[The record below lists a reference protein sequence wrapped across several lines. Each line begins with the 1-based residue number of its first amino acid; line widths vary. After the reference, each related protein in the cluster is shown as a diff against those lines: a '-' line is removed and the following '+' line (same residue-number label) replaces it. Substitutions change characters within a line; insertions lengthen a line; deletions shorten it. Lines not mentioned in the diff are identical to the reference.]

1 MKRIIV
7 IAFHNMKRLLFALA
21 IVSLICIAFGADA
34 ASADNAGTP
43 EPRNDISAQSDGG
56 ENSGNDRLGAQFE
69 SGGLYYEVAEY
80 EGVQGLH
87 ACVIAPPDDKK
98 ADYLKGVKTV
108 EVPPFVTDPVTG
120 DTYSVYET
128 NGAFNDLP
136 ELEEVRM
143 PYVTDVYDFYNLP
156 RLHSIELSR
165 YTNELGG
172 FRNLPSLKT
181 LNIPESLR
189 DLSPGCFQNVGI
201 ENFYLPVRI
210 HAIPT
215 HSLWMKSTGEIW
227 LPGLQSTDRYSLYLN
242 LDKFVLPPW
251 FAYSD
256 YHSIVGRIDE
266 IRFLDDGVD
275 RECQLDLHS
284 FVCETKRIY
293 CEKRVPPVIT
303 DHDGFDTAIPEEV
316 IFLGP
321 EKVRDITLY
330 VPEDCVET
338 YRQAPIWNRMKIV
351 AHNFDS
357 DIESIEKDDLR
368 ENRGILYDLSGR
380 VVTTLSPRPGIYVRD
395 GRKILVR

>member
-1 MKRIIV
+1 
-7 IAFHNMKRLLFALA
+7 MKRLLFALA

-43 EPRNDISAQSDGG
+43 EPLSDISAQSDG
-56 ENSGNDRLGAQFE
+56 ETETGNDRLGTQFE

-120 DTYSVYET
+120 DTYSIYET
-128 NGAFNDLP
+128 NGAFDDLP

-156 RLHSIELSR
+156 RLHTIELSR
-165 YTNELGG
+165 YTDALGG
-172 FRNLPSLKT
+172 FRNLPSLKA
-181 LNIPESLR
+181 LDIPENLR
-189 DLSPGCFQNVGI
+189 VVHDHSFLNVGI
-201 ENFYLPVRI
+201 EKFYLPVRI
-210 HAIPT
+210 NCVGP
-215 HSLWMKSTGEIW
+215 HSMQLESAKEIW
-227 LPGLQSTDRYSLYLN
+227 IPGLQETRMYSLYMN
-242 LDKFVLPPW
+242 LDKFILPPW
-251 FAYSD
+251 FAYAD
-256 YHSIVGRIDE
+256 YYSMKGRIDE
-266 IRFLDDGVD
+266 IWFLDDGVD
-275 RECQLDLHS
+275 RECLLDLHS

-321 EKVRDITLY
+321 EKVRNITLY

-357 DIESIEKDDLR
+357 DIESIEKDDLH
-368 ENRGILYDLSGR
+368 ESPGTLYDLSGR